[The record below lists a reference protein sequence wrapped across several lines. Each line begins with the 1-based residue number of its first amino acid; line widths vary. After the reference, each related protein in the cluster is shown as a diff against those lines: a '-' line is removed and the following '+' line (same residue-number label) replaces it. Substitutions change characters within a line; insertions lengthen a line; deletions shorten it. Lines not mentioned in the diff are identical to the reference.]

1 MFAMQYEHRLPADYD
16 MQVIRDR
23 VAHRGPLWDDTPG
36 LLLKAFAAR
45 VRGQSGATAN
55 LYASIY
61 LWKDAES
68 AATLLA
74 GENFRT
80 VTDSFGR
87 PQVDTWLSLDARA
100 GRADTTAPAQT
111 IYREVSTLASNA
123 DIPAAIAAAL
133 ARNRAA
139 ADRADT
145 LAAWV
150 VLDPSAWQ
158 LVCFTLSSAA
168 VDEARDGEAYQV
180 WYLARPGLAELPTV

>member
-16 MQVIRDR
+16 MQVIRER
-23 VAHRGPLWDDTPG
+23 AARRGPLWDDTPG

-45 VRGQSGATAN
+45 VRGQAGATAN

-74 GENFRT
+74 GAAFRI

-87 PQVDTWLSLDARA
+87 PQVYTWLPLDARA
-100 GRADTTAPAQT
+100 GRADTNVPAQT
-111 IYREVSTLASNA
+111 IYREVSALASNA

-133 ARNRAA
+133 ARNRVA

-150 VLDPSAWQ
+150 VLDPGAWE

-180 WYLARPGLAELPTV
+180 WYLARPGLGELPPG